1 VLLSFEGEAEGV
13 ASDRVIAEILKK
25 LPGSKE

>member
-1 VLLSFEGEAEGV
+1 LLSFEGEAEGV
-13 ASDRVIAEILKK
+13 AADRVIDEILKK